1 MARHIPAALVAA
13 LALGACG
20 TDNYFPA
27 QDIDR
32 RGTWQ
37 AEGIN
42 DRNLRLQVANPA
54 HLTRG
59 ASAATDR
66 GDHAA
71 LAIRAMLACRRPSLP
86 GGLSDIGE
94 DDAAAS
100 GITSCGGSGG
110 GGGGGGRGG
119 GGGGGGGGG
128 QN

>member
-1 MARHIPAALVAA
+1 MARHIPAVLVVA

-20 TDNYFPA
+20 SDNYFPA
-27 QDIDR
+27 NDIDR
-32 RGTWQ
+32 RGTGQ

-42 DRNLRLQVANPA
+42 DRNLRAQVANPA

-66 GDHAA
+66 GDQASA
-71 LAIRAMLACRRPSLP
+71 AIRALNAGRRPPLP
-86 GGLSDIGE
+86 EGLSDVG
-94 DDAAAS
+94 A
-100 GITSCGGSGG
+100 GG
-110 GGGGGGRGG
+110 GGASGVTSG